1 MVKADQHLQGR
12 WHVKAV
18 GWGSYG
24 AKIVNIQTSVIKIAV
39 FDQNPMLALGIC
51 AMLERNGSFSAAH
64 MGMPL
69 YGDAAMLAE
78 FDVAIID
85 PGQTDLSP
93 ADIAL
98 IVRARADSPALI
110 GYFSEVSAQTGRAC
124 LAAGFRGFLPKTAAF
139 DALQTAIAAVQGG
152 ALYIDATFADLLH
165 EPPVL
170 RASARVRDLTD
181 REAYVLKSVARGKG
195 LKEIGLELAL
205 SSKTIE
211 TYKARGSTKLNLQGR
226 RAIVE
231 YAIRSG
237 WVQ

>member
-1 MVKADQHLQGR
+1 MSIELP
-12 WHVKAV
+12 
-18 GWGSYG
+18 
-24 AKIVNIQTSVIKIAV
+24 NTMIAV

-51 AMLERNGSFSAAH
+51 SLLEKRPNVRARP
-64 MGMPL
+64 MTMPGQ
-69 YGDAAMLAE
+69 GDPAFMAD

-85 PGQTDLSP
+85 PCQTDLAPSDLM
-93 ADIAL
+93 AILSKRHGA
-98 IVRARADSPALI
+98 VRVI
-110 GYFSEVSAQTGRAC
+110 GYFGDVSIATARAC
-124 LAAGFRGFLPKTAAF
+124 IAAGFRGFLPKTAAF
-139 DALQTAIAAVQGG
+139 DALQTAITAVQDG
-152 ALYIDATFADLLH
+152 ALYIDGSVADLLF
-165 EPPVL
+165 EPPT
-170 RASARVRDLTD
+170 ARPIARTRNLTD
-181 REAYVLKSVARGKG
+181 RETYVLKSVARGKS

>member
-1 MVKADQHLQGR
+1 MNTD
-12 WHVKAV
+12 
-18 GWGSYG
+18 
-24 AKIVNIQTSVIKIAV
+24 TPTIKIAV

-51 AMLERNGSFSAAH
+51 SLLEKRVHVQAIHLAMPEFGGPEAAAH
-64 MGMPL
+64 
-69 YGDAAMLAE
+69 

-93 ADIAL
+93 ADISTVLHAH
-98 IVRARADSPALI
+98 SGGPAII
-110 GYFSEVSAQTGRAC
+110 GFFCDASVLTARAC
-124 LAAGFRGFLPKTAAF
+124 LAAGFRGFLPKTVAF
-139 DALQTAIAAVQGG
+139 DALQTAIATVQGG
-152 ALYIDATFADLLH
+152 AHYIDATFADLLL
-165 EPPVL
+165 EPQSP
-170 RASARVRDLTD
+170 RPNMRPRDLTD
-181 REAYVLKSVARGKG
+181 REAYVLKSVARGKS

>member
-1 MVKADQHLQGR
+1 VNTEIPSVKIG
-12 WHVKAV
+12 
-18 GWGSYG
+18 
-24 AKIVNIQTSVIKIAV
+24 V

-51 AMLERNGSFSAAH
+51 SLLEKRAQMQAIHLPMPDFGTSAMTADL
-64 MGMPL
+64 
-69 YGDAAMLAE
+69 
-78 FDVAIID
+78 DVAIID
-85 PGQTDLSP
+85 PGQTELSP
-93 ADIAL
+93 AEIATVL
-98 IVRARADSPALI
+98 RAQSGRPALI
-110 GYFSEVSAQTGRAC
+110 GFFCDVSFQTARAC

-139 DALQTAIAAVQGG
+139 DALQTAIAAVLGG
-152 ALYIDATFADLLH
+152 AHYIDATFADLLH
-165 EPPVL
+165 EPPAPRPAL
-170 RASARVRDLTD
+170 RARDLTD
-181 REAYVLKSVARGKG
+181 REAYVLKSVARGKS